1 MVQDRFN
8 AMCIF
13 NCQQLLIMLKK
24 KTQIGNT
31 MFKTYLSLP
40 ACIIHLTNSNSMC
53 NLSLVTNPSPS
64 FWFMIILYILFTVI
78 SPFPRASRA
87 L

>member
-40 ACIIHLTNSNSMC
+40 ACIIHLTKVIRC
-53 NLSLVTNPSPS
+53 VIYHWLQIRARPSG
-64 FWFMIILYILFTVI
+64 L
-78 SPFPRASRA
+78 
-87 L
+87 

>member
-24 KTQIGNT
+24 PQIGNT

-78 SPFPRASRA
+78 SPFPGVSLAV
-87 L
+87 